1 MILCLRQQVDLTA
14 YGPVDSGASQY
25 GTSNK
30 LLLKNIQSIS
40 GVNITAAFDTTVQP

>member
-1 MILCLRQQVDLTA
+1 MKSVQTQYQTII
-14 YGPVDSGASQY
+14 DSGASQY